1 MTKELKVEGMMCDHC
16 KKHVTNALSKM
27 EGVTEVQVN
36 LEEKTAA
43 VTMNR
48 EISMEELAKV
58 IEEAGYELVK

>member
-36 LEEKTAA
+36 LETKTAA
-43 VTMNR
+43 VTTNR
-48 EISMEELAKV
+48 EISMEEFAKV

>member
-36 LEEKTAA
+36 LETKTAA

-48 EISMEELAKV
+48 EISMEEFAKV

>member
-1 MTKELKVEGMMCDHC
+1 
-16 KKHVTNALSKM
+16 M

-36 LEEKTAA
+36 LETKTAA

-48 EISMEELAKV
+48 EISMEEFAKV